1 MGDNMLLVFL
11 ERELPGGKIELTL
24 RQGRDELKRAIG
36 TKFPFPE
43 KMILTKEQREENKDN
58 MKDLLAGAFCL
69 QELEGVPFVV
79 RNEKGETLEDY
90 FKSAYDNIGDKA

>member
-1 MGDNMLLVFL
+1 MILVFL

-24 RQGRDELKRAIG
+24 RQ
-36 TKFPFPE
+36 
-43 KMILTKEQREENKDN
+43 
-58 MKDLLAGAFCL
+58 DLLAGAFCL

-79 RNEKGETLEDY
+79 QNEKGETLEDY